1 MNEEICL
8 NPAFADDDSI
18 SIEDLINQEYA
29 KGYEQGKA
37 DEIEKFR
44 KFSYCKVCEEK
55 GWNIYCDYC
64 RVCQAQEYIAEQLKE
79 QKNDTCL

>member
-1 MNEEICL
+1 MSLKCMIDKWLHKGQISQEEYNAVMKKLDGHNKQIR
-8 NPAFADDDSI
+8 AD
-18 SIEDLINQEYA
+18 A
-29 KGYEQGKA
+29 
-37 DEIEKFR
+37 IEKFR

-79 QKNDTCL
+79 SKSK